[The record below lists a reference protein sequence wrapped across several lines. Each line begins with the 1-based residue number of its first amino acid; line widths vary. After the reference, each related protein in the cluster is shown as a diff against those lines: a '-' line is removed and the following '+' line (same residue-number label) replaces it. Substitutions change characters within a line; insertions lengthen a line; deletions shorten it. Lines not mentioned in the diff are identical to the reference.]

1 MRAYACA
8 YVNYHTNILLVSFA
22 VTFPLICTGPY
33 VVWLIVHS
41 CIISYNLMI
50 VSCTCTYMYTN
61 VSSFLC
67 RYYTTEFDWNENVV
81 TIKQLSPLS
90 KFDKWWMSKCMCIE
104 GNL

>member
-1 MRAYACA
+1 MRCGPMYM
-8 YVNYHTNILLVSFA
+8 TLTLVSYH
-22 VTFPLICTGPY
+22 V
-33 VVWLIVHS
+33 
-41 CIISYNLMI
+41 
-50 VSCTCTYMYTN
+50 YTHVN
-61 VSSFLC
+61 VPSLLC